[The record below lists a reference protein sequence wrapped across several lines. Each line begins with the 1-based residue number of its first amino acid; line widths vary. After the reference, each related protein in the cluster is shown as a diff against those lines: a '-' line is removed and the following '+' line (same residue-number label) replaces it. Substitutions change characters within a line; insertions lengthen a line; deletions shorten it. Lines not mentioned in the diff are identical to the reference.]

1 MNTKSIS
8 TWLIWIITFSLL
20 FGYTLV
26 FAWTW
31 IFDNTIEISFKL
43 SENIYLDSLEL
54 KNTKILFK
62 SKENLENYKIKSECN
77 IFSKLT
83 QSKWDFY
90 MFELKF
96 YDNSCRD
103 SRFTL
108 VDSDSKI
115 KVLFKLNLVTE
126 YNLLSKLIDLKT
138 TRLVQ
143 LKEILDKKVLSHSMY
158 DKYNKINEENY
169 YIYLEKNRILKEAT
183 YNSNI
188 INNII
193 EKRKKKYIVPVL
205 WHIMPTNSVKI
216 PNSSRWYRSD
226 YTDWIHHGWDIDWKF
241 WEQVIA
247 LDDWIIVRTVDK
259 FDFSE
264 LNNIKRWN
272 NLTYDEKIRNLDI
285 LRWNQVWLKTMSGD
299 LVMYA
304 HLNEIF
310 SNVKIWEIVKKWQPL
325 WTIWITG
332 VPDKNY
338 TDYHLHFVVH
348 KNPFI
353 SEKIGLYDF
362 DDYMKWDWA
371 FKWKTS
377 KYIVENQWKYFQ

>member
-1 MNTKSIS
+1 MNKKSIS

-20 FGYTLV
+20 FWYTLV

-31 IFDNTIEISFKL
+31 IFDNTINISFKL

-62 SKENLENYKIKSECN
+62 SKENLENYKITSDCK
-77 IFSKLT
+77 IFSKFT
-83 QSKWDFY
+83 QNKGDFY

-96 YDNSCRD
+96 YDNNCKD
-103 SRFTL
+103 DRFTL
-108 VDSDSKI
+108 VDNESKI
-115 KVLFKLNLVTE
+115 KASFKLNLVTE
-126 YNLLSKLIDLKT
+126 YNLLSKLVDLKT
-138 TRLVQ
+138 TRLTQ
-143 LKEILDKKVLSHSMY
+143 LKAILDKKVLLYSTY
-158 DKYNKINEENY
+158 DKYNKIVEENY
-169 YIYLEKNRILKEAT
+169 YNYLLKNRELKEAI
-183 YNSNI
+183 YNLGI

-193 EKRKKKYIVPVL
+193 QKRNEKYIVPVL
-205 WHIMPTNSVKI
+205 WHDMPTNSVKI
-216 PNSSRWYRSD
+216 PNSWRWYRSD
-226 YTDWIHHGWDIDWKF
+226 YTDWIHHGWDIDWKL

-247 LDDWIIVRTVDK
+247 LDDWIIVRTVDQ

-272 NLTYDEKIRNLDI
+272 NLTFDEKVRNLDI
-285 LRWNQVWLKTMSGD
+285 LRWNQVWLKTLSWD
-299 LVMYA
+299 LVMYS

-310 SNVKIWEIVKKWQPL
+310 SNVKVWEIVKKWQPL
-325 WTIWITG
+325 WTIWITW

-353 SEKIGLYDF
+353 SEKVGLYDF

-371 FKWKTS
+371 FKGKS
-377 KYIVENQWKYFQ
+377 SSYIVENQGKYFE